1 MIALVTGGSGF
12 IGSFLTAKLVEEGW
26 QVYCL
31 VRKTS
36 SLEYLQNL
44 PVNFIYGDLFSLESL
59 SGVMDEI
66 THVFHLAGVT
76 KALTPEGY
84 FRINGYGTC
93 NLLQAC
99 ARHARRLQ
107 RFVYVSSQAAA
118 GPSPNGSPVREDD
131 APRPVSTYGRSKLEG
146 EICCAA
152 LAEQLPVTIIRS
164 PIVYG
169 PRDLNIYQYL
179 QKQLRYRIRLRLKQH
194 SRLNS
199 LIHIHD
205 LVRGLLIA
213 AVHPE
218 SPGNTYFLANP
229 GPYSWTQF
237 FDCIA
242 TVIDRKAIP
251 ITIPLWIFPMMAPL
265 CQLWAKLSGKPTL
278 LDVGRLSEMRHR
290 YWVCSAEKAQKQL
303 GFTTSLSLEEGLR
316 QTLDWYLQ
324 NEWKDSKG
332 GKND

>member
-1 MIALVTGGSGF
+1 MIALVTGGTGF
-12 IGSFLTAKLVEEGW
+12 IGSFLAAKLVEEGW
-26 QVYCL
+26 QVHCL

-36 SLEYLQNL
+36 SLQYLQNL
-44 PVNFIYGDLFSLESL
+44 PVNLIYGDLFSLESL

-76 KALTPEGY
+76 KALTSECY
-84 FRINGYGTC
+84 FRTNGSGTC
-93 NLLQAC
+93 NLLQYC

-118 GPSPNGSPVREDD
+118 GPSPNQSPVREDD
-131 APRPVSTYGRSKLEG
+131 APRPVSIYGRSKLEG
-146 EICCAA
+146 EKCCASFG
-152 LAEQLPVTIIRS
+152 EQLPVTIIRS

-169 PRDLNIYQYL
+169 PRDPNLYRYL
-179 QKQLRYRIRLRLKQH
+179 KKQPRYGIRLRLKQH
-194 SRLNS
+194 LRLNS

-205 LVRGLLIA
+205 LVRGLLAA

-229 GPYSWTQF
+229 APYSWTQF
-237 FDCIA
+237 FDSIA
-242 TVIDRKAIP
+242 RVTDRKAIS
-251 ITIPLWIFPMMAPL
+251 INIPLWIFPMIAPL
-265 CQLWAKLSGKPTL
+265 CKLHAKLSGKPTL
-278 LDVGRLSEMRHR
+278 LNAGRLSEMRHR
-290 YWVCSAEKAQKQL
+290 FWVCSAEKARKQL

-324 NEWKDSKG
+324 NEWLRQQRR
-332 GKND
+332 GK